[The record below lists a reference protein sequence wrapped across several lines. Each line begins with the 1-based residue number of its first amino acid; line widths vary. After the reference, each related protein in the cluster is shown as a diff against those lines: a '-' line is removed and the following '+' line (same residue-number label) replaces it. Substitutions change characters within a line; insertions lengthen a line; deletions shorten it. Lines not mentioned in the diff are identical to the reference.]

1 MKFFLANASLL
12 HLVLGYAL
20 IGNFIT
26 FRNEGLHLGLGMVA
40 ALKSRSE
47 FEIWERAGLGF
58 GLGRV

>member
-1 MKFFLANASLL
+1 
-12 HLVLGYAL
+12 L